1 MATTVKHAFSG
12 FFSQLVVVCLLAL
25 FIAVALVAMLAGGTS
40 ETEWIGMTVK
50 ALGAEAAAAKGIP
63 SGVGG
68 VMVEDVEGLA
78 ARAGVRQGD
87 VIQGINGKAVQDL
100 AGFSELAGKTD
111 LSKGATQLA
120 VNRRGMQ
127 IPIVIFPAAVIQG
140 RGQTTPG
147 GIAQAPTPLDR
158 RWLGIDAETLAGG
171 EGRTLGIPA
180 GVAGVLIDGVT
191 QGSQAQR
198 AGLTSNDVIVSVN
211 GQRVD
216 STAGL
221 WSTLA
226 GLNGDGSVEFGV
238 YRNGQLLTVA
248 LPTAQGAQAGGFARP
263 GCWGWGADGAPIYA
277 TPAGAFGG
285 RMGGQGLGP
294 GGTLVCPRCG
304 TTVAHQRGVACYTV
318 PCPACG
324 TQMIRVQ

>member
-25 FIAVALVAMLAGGTS
+25 FIAVALVAMLAGVSS
-40 ETEWIGMTVK
+40 ETEWIGMTV
-50 ALGAEAAAAKGIP
+50 APLGTEAAAARGIP
-63 SGVGG
+63 SDVGG

-111 LSKGATQLA
+111 LAKSGAQLV
-120 VNRRGMQ
+120 VNRRGIQMPVFVYPPSGAVT
-127 IPIVIFPAAVIQG
+127 IP
-140 RGQTTPG
+140 GQTTPG
-147 GIAQAPTPLDR
+147 GIAQVPAVRDR
-158 RWLGIDAETLAGG
+158 RWLGVEAETLTPGEAAG
-171 EGRTLGIPA
+171 LGLPGGI
-180 GVAGVLIDGVT
+180 AGVLIDTVT
-191 QGSQAQR
+191 TGSAAQQ
-198 AGLTSNDVIVSVN
+198 AGLANNDVIVSVN

-216 STAGL
+216 STVGL
-221 WSTLA
+221 WNTLA
-226 GLNGDGSVEFGV
+226 GLNGDPVEFGV
-238 YRNGQLLTVA
+238 YRNGQLMSVA
-248 LPTAQGAQAGGFARP
+248 LPTTQSTLAGGFAGP
-263 GCWGWGADGAPIYA
+263 GCWGWGADGTPIYA

-294 GGTLVCPRCG
+294 GGTLVCPKCG
-304 TTVAHQRGVACYTV
+304 TTVAHQWGVACYTV